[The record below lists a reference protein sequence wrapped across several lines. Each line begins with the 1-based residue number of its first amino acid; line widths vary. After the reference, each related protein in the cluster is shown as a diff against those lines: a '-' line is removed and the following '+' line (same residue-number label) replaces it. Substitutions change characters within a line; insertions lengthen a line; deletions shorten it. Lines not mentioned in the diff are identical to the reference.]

1 MTIKNIFSTPY
12 DTAPFSQFGVTDYK
26 PAIENAITESLA
38 EIEQITNNSEMP
50 TFENTIEALAF
61 CGEKL
66 DRLSSMFFNLNSAE
80 TSPLMQE
87 QAQLISP
94 ILTDYTNDIRLN
106 TALFQRIKVVY
117 EQKETFSLSAEE
129 QTLLE
134 NTYKSF
140 TRNGA
145 NLPEEEK
152 QKLREIDKKL
162 AALSLHFG
170 ENVLAETQNY
180 ELLITDENDLKGLP
194 KQVIEAAAQLAQ
206 ERNKKG
212 WIFTLDFPSYVPFLK
227 YAKNRDLRKTL
238 FLAYSS
244 KGFHNNKHNNEK
256 TVLEIVKL
264 REQRAKLLGYNN
276 YAHFVLEERMA
287 QSPEK
292 VNIFLKDLLQKAL
305 PAAKR
310 ELEDLKK
317 YAFEKDGILDLQK
330 WDTSYYGEKLKQ
342 ERFEFDDEILKP
354 FFRLENVVE
363 GMFKIAHRLYGL
375 HFTPTDAIDKY
386 HPEVDTYLVTDDENN
401 EVAVFYTDFHPRVGK
416 RNGAWMTS
424 FKNQYK
430 RYGVNSRPHIS
441 IVCNFTRPTKSEP
454 SLLNFNE
461 VTTLFHE
468 FGHALHGMLA
478 NTTYPNLSGTNV
490 YWDFVELPSQI
501 MENWCYEPEALALFA
516 HHYKT
521 NTLIPIDLVNKI
533 KEAATFM
540 EGMQT
545 IRQLSFGLLDMAWHT
560 YPSNEIKNVKS
571 FENEAISAA
580 EILPNIDE
588 ICTST
593 AFSHIFQGGYASG
606 YYSYKWAEVLDADA
620 FEFFSENGIFNRETA
635 DKFKEHILSKGGSE
649 HPMTLYERFR
659 GKKPSAEAL
668 LKRAGLI

>member
-12 DTAPFSQFGVTDYK
+12 DTAPFSQFEVTDYK

-38 EIEQITNNSEMP
+38 EIEQITNNSEIP

-66 DRLSSMFFNLNSAE
+66 DRLSSIFFNLNSAE
-80 TSPLMQE
+80 TSSLMQE

-106 TALFQRIKVVY
+106 TALFQRIKAVY
-117 EQKETFSLSAEE
+117 KQKETLSLSAEA

-162 AALSLHFG
+162 AALSLLFG

-180 ELLITDENDLKGLP
+180 ELLITNENDLKGLP
-194 KQVIEAAAQLAQ
+194 EQVIEAAAQLAQ

-238 FLAYSS
+238 FLAYAS
-244 KGFHNNKHNNEK
+244 KGFHNNKHNNEE

-264 REQRAKLLGYNN
+264 REQRAKLLGYSN

-292 VNIFLKDLLQKAL
+292 VNIFLKDLLEKAL

-317 YAFEKDGILDLQK
+317 YVFEKDGIIDLQK

-363 GMFKIAHRLYGL
+363 GMFKIANRLYGL
-375 HFTPTDAIDKY
+375 HFTPTDTIDKY
-386 HPEVDTYLVTDDENN
+386 HPEVDTYLVTDDQNN
-401 EVAVFYTDFHPRVGK
+401 EVAVFYTDFHPRTGK

>member
-94 ILTDYTNDIRLN
+94 ILTDYANDIRLN
-106 TALFQRIKVVY
+106 TALFERIKAVY
-117 EQKETFSLSAEE
+117 EQKETLFLSAEE

-145 NLPEEEK
+145 NLPEKEK
-152 QKLREIDKKL
+152 QELREIDKKL
-162 AALSLHFG
+162 ATLSLLFG

-180 ELLITDENDLKGLP
+180 ELLITSENDLKGLP
-194 KQVIEAAAQLAQ
+194 QQVIEAAAQLAQ

-227 YAKNRDLRKTL
+227 YAENRDLRKTL
-238 FLAYSS
+238 FLAYGS
-244 KGFHNNKHNNEK
+244 KGFHNNKHNNQEI
-256 TVLEIVKL
+256 VLEIVKL
-264 REQRAKLLGYNN
+264 REQRAKLLGYSN

-292 VNIFLKDLLQKAL
+292 VNVFLKDLLEKAL

-317 YAFEKDGILDLQK
+317 YAFEKDGITDLQK

-354 FFRLENVVE
+354 FFRLENVVA

-375 HFTPTDAIDKY
+375 HFTLTDTIDKY

-401 EVAVFYTDFHPRVGK
+401 QVAVFYTDFHPRKGK